1 MQMKSLLFGL
11 TTLMSLSFVGVAD
24 DAVDPALRNWTSD
37 VGSTIEARVV
47 SYTGKKVTLVTT
59 DAKKR
64 RLTLDI
70 KKLSEE
76 DQAWLEE
83 HKKFIGKPASQWASQ
98 PSGPLAEG
106 MKGHTYKLVDGKF
119 EKQDAKLSAQYFIC
133 YFSASWCG
141 PCRMNAPHSVKDY
154 NELVANNPKVEVV
167 MCSCDHTMEKAQAW
181 AAKENMPWPL
191 MMEADYSKISFINA
205 VSPRGIPT
213 MVLLDKD
220 GNKIATGRHIGDL
233 LSKIK

>member
-11 TTLMSLSFVGVAD
+11 TTLMSLSFVGMAD

-37 VGSTIEARVV
+37 VGSTIEARVI
-47 SYTGKKVTLVTT
+47 SYSGKKVTLVTT

-64 RLTLDI
+64 RLTLDV

-83 HKKFIGKPASQWASQ
+83 HKKFIGKPASQWAAQ
-98 PSGPLAEG
+98 PSGPLAES
-106 MKGHTYKLVDGKF
+106 MKGQTVKLVDGKF
-119 EKQDAKLSAQYFIC
+119 EKQEAKLSAQYFIC
-133 YFSASWCG
+133 YFSASWCP
-141 PCRMNAPHSVKDY
+141 PCRANAPHSVKEY
-154 NELVANNPKVEVV
+154 NELVVNNPKVEVV
-167 MCSCDHTMEKAQAW
+167 MCSNDHDEEKARAW
-181 AAKENMPWPL
+181 AEKENMPWPFL
-191 MMEADYSKISFINA
+191 KSSDWRKLPLVTA
-205 VSPRGIPT
+205 VAPGGIPT